1 MPVCLSRAGKLVR
14 LLRSLMYGHVPLWR
28 PLRRPI
34 CCEYVWVA
42 HHCPLGVGGLSVGLG
57 LGEMRTLC
65 RCLLPQCCVRTRKKV
80 GLRCARWH

>member
-1 MPVCLSRAGKLVR
+1 MC
-14 LLRSLMYGHVPLWR
+14 GHVPLWR

-42 HHCPLGVGGLSVGLG
+42 HHCPLGVGGLSVRLG

-65 RCLLPQCCVRTRKKV
+65 RCLLRQDSEQGGAALCKVALTRTFARPQPE
-80 GLRCARWH
+80 H